1 MDEVHPRIRSLVEL
15 WQLRCG
21 EGDIP
26 WRSSLDVF
34 ALKPWL
40 GCLTI
45 FEEVEKGSDYIVRLD
60 GQGVVELTGAE
71 WTGRRV
77 SQLGGGQPLLKALRS
92 VQASRQP
99 LIDPL
104 YFPAKGKLLVF
115 SRALLPVW
123 DDKRAAG
130 QVIQCLWPVPDPS

>member
-1 MDEVHPRIRSLVEL
+1 M
-15 WQLRCG
+15 
-21 EGDIP
+21 
-26 WRSSLDVF
+26 
-34 ALKPWL
+34 
-40 GCLTI
+40 
-45 FEEVEKGSDYIVRLD
+45 
-60 GQGVVELTGAE
+60 TGAE

-77 SQLGGGQPLLKALRS
+77 SQLEGSQPLLKALRS